1 MLQHPVPTSEDP
13 EHMWL
18 NNSFHTNWTSNCGGL
33 EACNPFHAN
42 WTPIV
47 EEQRLAIPFAPIGLP
62 IAKDGRLAI
71 PFTPQTVNN
80 IFGIAQL
87 SCAGDTLVHA

>member
-1 MLQHPVPTSEDP
+1 MALRVLQHPVPTVALIQSAIP
-13 EHMWL
+13 
-18 NNSFHTNWTSNCGGL
+18 SC
-33 EACNPFHAN
+33 
-42 WTPIV
+42 
-47 EEQRLAIPFAPIGLP
+47 RLAIPFTPVGLP
-62 IAKDGRLAI
+62 IAEDGRLAI